1 MLKSEISFLFRIF
14 PDTLLKWSSLRKAED
29 NSPFLWNAMHN
40 DFIQLDKQRLNLMIT
55 QILALINCF
64 DSMSSCWVLG
74 YI

>member
-1 MLKSEISFLFRIF
+1 MLKSEISFLFRRIL
-14 PDTLLKWSSLRKAED
+14 DTWSSLRKAED
-29 NSPFLWNAMHN
+29 NSPFLWDAMHN
-40 DFIQLDKQRLNLMIT
+40 DFIQLDKQRLKLMIT